1 MSIGDAVWW
10 IFAAIMIVG
19 AATNFEYRRGEN
31 AGVNLLGMTAV
42 WLIPLGIA
50 AIIFYITV

>member
-10 IFAAIMIVG
+10 IFAAIMIIG